1 MWLDFAFSI
10 IEKGSILD
18 NVVSI
23 IEMLIILDNAVSV
36 IEMVAILDHVLSII
50 EIAAILDNVLSI
62 IEMAAILDNTLSVIE
77 ISHNRDLHVGTQ
89 LLKIEKKADSSFV
102 FGICPFFMKDIKEGT
117 STGTRDFLVETYQ
130 NCILQGSLK
139 KVPYSLQ

>member
-1 MWLDFAFSI
+1 
-10 IEKGSILD
+10 
-18 NVVSI
+18 
-23 IEMLIILDNAVSV
+23 MLIIIDNAVSV
-36 IEMVAILDHVLSII
+36 IEMVAILDNVVSIIEMAAILDHVLSII
-50 EIAAILDNVLSI
+50 EITAILDNVLHI

-77 ISHNRDLHVGTQ
+77 ISQNRDLHVGTQ
-89 LLKIEKKADSSFV
+89 LLKLFV
-102 FGICPFFMKDIKEGT
+102 FGICRFFMKDIKEVT